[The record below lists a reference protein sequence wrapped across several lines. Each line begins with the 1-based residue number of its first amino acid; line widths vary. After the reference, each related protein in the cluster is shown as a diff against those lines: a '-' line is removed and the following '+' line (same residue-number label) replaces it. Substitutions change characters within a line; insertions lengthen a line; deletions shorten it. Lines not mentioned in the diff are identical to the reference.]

1 MSVAQMFE
9 SFCGQLTLSQTLRRS
24 ISTRTGRI
32 VGRLNSDFRNLSSD
46 MANCFYA
53 GSYGRNTAIPGL
65 SDIDLIYVLPYETYV
80 QWNAYTGNKQSS
92 LLQAVRTSL
101 NKTYPNSAVIADGQI
116 VKINFN
122 DNITYEIVPV
132 FRNKDVSYKDVS
144 YTYADSNNGGSWKTC
159 KPKHEI
165 DAFHARD
172 IESNRN
178 LVVLGRV
185 VRAWRD
191 NNNVSMSGILID
203 TLAFQFMA
211 NWAYKDKSYLYYDY
225 LTRDFFAF
233 LGQQDR
239 NKDYWLAPG
248 SGSWVYRSGP
258 FELKARPTA
267 AVAVEAIS
275 NLEAQQFWA
284 AKQKYRQIYGSLFSS

>member
-9 SFCGQLTLSQTLRRS
+9 DFCGQLVLAQTLRSS
-24 ISTRTGRI
+24 ISIRTGRI

-46 MANCFYA
+46 TANCFYA
-53 GSYGRNTAIPGL
+53 GSYGRNTAVPGL
-65 SDIDLIYVLPYETYV
+65 SDIDLIYVLPYETYI
-80 QWNAYTGNKQSS
+80 QYSAYTGNKQSS
-92 LLQAVRTSL
+92 LLQAVRASL

-132 FRNKDVSYKDVS
+132 FQKTDGS

-165 DAFHARD
+165 DVFHARD

-178 LVVLGRV
+178 LVVLGRM

-191 NNNVSMSGILID
+191 NNNVSMSGMLID
-203 TLAFQFMA
+203 TLAFQFIA
-211 NWAYKDKSYLYYDY
+211 NWVYKDMSYRYYDY

-248 SGSWVYRSGP
+248 SGSWVYRSGA

-275 NLEAQQFWA
+275 NLKVQQFWA
-284 AKQKYRQIYGSLFSS
+284 AKQKYRQVYGSLFSS

>member
-9 SFCGQLTLSQTLRRS
+9 SFCGQLVLAQTLRSS

-46 MANCFYA
+46 TANCFYA
-53 GSYGRNTAIPGL
+53 GSYGRNTAVPGL
-65 SDIDLIYVLPYETYV
+65 SDIDLIYVLPYETYI
-80 QWNAYTGNKQSS
+80 QYSAYTGNKQSS
-92 LLQAVRTSL
+92 LLQAVRASL

-132 FRNKDVSYKDVS
+132 FQKTDGS

-165 DAFHARD
+165 DVFHARD
-172 IESNRN
+172 IESNHN
-178 LVVLGRV
+178 LVVLGRM

-191 NNNVSMSGILID
+191 NNNVSMSGMLID
-203 TLAFQFMA
+203 TLAFQFIA
-211 NWAYKDKSYLYYDY
+211 NWEYKDKSYRYYDY

-248 SGSWVYRSGP
+248 SGSWVYRSGA

-284 AKQKYRQIYGSLFSS
+284 AKQKYRQVYGSLFSS

>member
-9 SFCGQLTLSQTLRRS
+9 GFYGQLALAQTLRSS

-32 VGRLNSDFRNLSSD
+32 VGRLNSDFRSLSSD
-46 MANCFYA
+46 TAHRFYA
-53 GSYGRNTAIPGL
+53 GSYGRNTAVPGL
-65 SDIDLIYVLPYETYV
+65 SDIDLICMLPYETYA
-80 QWNAYTGNKQSS
+80 QYNAYTGNKQSS

-101 NKTYPNSAVIADGQI
+101 NQTYPKSAVIADGQI
-116 VKINFN
+116 VKINFT

-132 FRNKDVSYKDVS
+132 FLNKDGS
-144 YTYADSNNGGSWKTC
+144 YTYGDSNNGGSWKTC

-165 DAFHARD
+165 DAFYERD
-172 IESNRN
+172 INSNRN
-178 LVVLGRV
+178 LVVLGRMA
-185 VRAWRD
+185 RAWRD
-191 NNNVSMSGILID
+191 HNNVNMSGMLID

-211 NWAYKDKSYLYYDY
+211 DWAYKDKSYLYYDF
-225 LTRDFFAF
+225 LTRDFFSF

-239 NKDYWLAPG
+239 DNDYWLAPG
-248 SGSWVYRSGP
+248 SGSRVYRGGA

-267 AVAVEAIS
+267 AVAFEAIA

-284 AKQKYRQIYGSLFSS
+284 AKQKYRQIYGSQFPS

>member
-9 SFCGQLTLSQTLRRS
+9 DFCGQLVLAQTLRSS
-24 ISTRTGRI
+24 ISIRTGRI

-46 MANCFYA
+46 TANCFYA
-53 GSYGRNTAIPGL
+53 GSYGRNTAVPGL
-65 SDIDLIYVLPYETYV
+65 SDIDLIYVLPYETYI
-80 QWNAYTGNKQSS
+80 QYSAYTGNKQSS
-92 LLQAVRTSL
+92 LLQAVRASL

-132 FRNKDVSYKDVS
+132 FQKTDGS

-165 DAFHARD
+165 DVFHARD
-172 IESNRN
+172 IESNHN
-178 LVVLGRV
+178 LVVLGRM

-191 NNNVSMSGILID
+191 NNNVSMSGMLID
-203 TLAFQFMA
+203 TLAFQFIA
-211 NWAYKDKSYLYYDY
+211 NWVYKDMSYRYYDY

-248 SGSWVYRSGP
+248 SGSWVYRSGA

-275 NLEAQQFWA
+275 NLKVQQFWA
-284 AKQKYRQIYGSLFSS
+284 AKQKYRQVYGSLFSS

>member
-9 SFCGQLTLSQTLRRS
+9 DFCGQLVLAQTLRSS

-46 MANCFYA
+46 TANCFYA
-53 GSYGRNTAIPGL
+53 GSYGRNTAVPGL
-65 SDIDLIYVLPYETYV
+65 SDIDLIYVLPYETYI
-80 QWNAYTGNKQSS
+80 QYNAYTGNKQSS
-92 LLQAVRTSL
+92 LLQAVRASL

-132 FRNKDVSYKDVS
+132 FQKTDGS

-165 DAFHARD
+165 DVFHARD
-172 IESNRN
+172 IESNHN
-178 LVVLGRV
+178 LVVLGRM

-191 NNNVSMSGILID
+191 NNNVSMSGMLID
-203 TLAFQFMA
+203 TLAFQFIA
-211 NWAYKDKSYLYYDY
+211 NWEYKDKSYRYYDY

-248 SGSWVYRSGP
+248 SGSWVYRSGA

-275 NLEAQQFWA
+275 NLIVQQFWA
-284 AKQKYRQIYGSLFSS
+284 AKQKYRQVYGSLFSS

>member
-1 MSVAQMFE
+1 MFE
-9 SFCGQLTLSQTLRRS
+9 SFCGQLVLAQTLRSS

-46 MANCFYA
+46 TANCFYA
-53 GSYGRNTAIPGL
+53 GSYGRNTAVPGL
-65 SDIDLIYVLPYETYV
+65 SDIDLIYVLPYETYI
-80 QWNAYTGNKQSS
+80 QYNAYTGNKQSS
-92 LLQAVRTSL
+92 LLQAVRASL
-101 NKTYPNSAVIADGQI
+101 NKTCSNSAVIADGQI
-116 VKINFN
+116 VKINFY

-132 FRNKDVSYKDVS
+132 FQNTDGS

-165 DAFHARD
+165 DVFHARD
-172 IESNRN
+172 IESNHN
-178 LVVLGRV
+178 LVVLGRM

-191 NNNVSMSGILID
+191 NNNVSMSGMLID
-203 TLAFQFMA
+203 TLAFQFIA
-211 NWAYKDKSYLYYDY
+211 NWEYKDKSYRYYDY

-248 SGSWVYRSGP
+248 SGSWVYRSGA

-275 NLEAQQFWA
+275 NLKVQQFWA
-284 AKQKYRQIYGSLFSS
+284 AKQKYRQVYGSLFSS

>member
-1 MSVAQMFE
+1 MFE
-9 SFCGQLTLSQTLRRS
+9 SFCGQLVLAQTLRSS

-46 MANCFYA
+46 TANCFYA
-53 GSYGRNTAIPGL
+53 GSYGRNTAVPGL
-65 SDIDLIYVLPYETYV
+65 SDIDLIYVLPYETYI
-80 QWNAYTGNKQSS
+80 QYNAYTGNKQSS
-92 LLQAVRTSL
+92 LLQAVRASL

-132 FRNKDVSYKDVS
+132 FQKTDGS

-165 DAFHARD
+165 DVFHARD

-178 LVVLGRV
+178 LVVLGRM
-185 VRAWRD
+185 VRAWRE
-191 NNNVSMSGILID
+191 NNNVSMSGMLID
-203 TLAFQFMA
+203 TLAFQFIA
-211 NWAYKDKSYLYYDY
+211 NWEYKDKSYRYYDY

-248 SGSWVYRSGP
+248 SGSWVYRSGA

-275 NLEAQQFWA
+275 NLKVQQFWA
-284 AKQKYRQIYGSLFSS
+284 AKQKYRQVYGSLFSS